1 MIEINSVPLS
11 SCAQGEPA
19 TLIRDQL
26 AGGGWSDIVP
36 TLVIAKH
43 PLLTTDKR
51 ACATERNNASIHST
65 LARDMGGT
73 MCS

>member
-1 MIEINSVPLS
+1 MIEINSVRLS

-43 PLLTTDKR
+43 PLLTTDKS
-51 ACATERNNASIHST
+51 A
-65 LARDMGGT
+65 LAPRRVGAR
-73 MCS
+73 